1 MITSID
7 PYFDDSLFNENFI
20 HVTHTDMDGYGCSV
34 VLAVAKAIGI
44 IPPAVDYHTI
54 NIGYPGAFVEAVEK
68 FTAEH
73 PETETWPIVITDLNI
88 NNGILDYLE
97 ETGVKF
103 AVVDH
108 HVTSDDIIDRVRAM
122 SSSWC
127 INTVASAT
135 RLLFNMLEFCGRRG
149 VAPTALPAIDR
160 MIDYTTAVSK
170 YDTGNWGDW
179 NADNILSTSA
189 ALREQLLFMGTSAD
203 DYVSAVTKQIVLDTN
218 RDLYAM
224 EPVKQQFNM
233 LATYQY
239 LFNSN
244 LMEVDP
250 DCLDKGPVRINKAMA
265 IPITLPYISII
276 SKKYL
281 EEHRDVD
288 VLIILGNKHGNIS
301 LRSIDFNVQQL
312 AAAYGGGGHPRA
324 AGFPIENASLT
335 VSFGRRGRR
344 PDTEFVMHP
353 APILDEKNDKNTN

>member
-1 MITSID
+1 MITSIE
-7 PYFDDSLFNENFI
+7 PYFNTSVFKENFI

-44 IPPAVDYHTI
+44 IPAAVDYHTI

-103 AVVDH
+103 VVVDH
-108 HVTSDDIIDRVRAM
+108 HVTSDDIIERVRAM

-127 INTVASAT
+127 INNTASAT
-135 RLLFNMLEFCGRRG
+135 RLLFNMLEFCGSRDI
-149 VAPTALPAIDR
+149 APSDLPAIDR
-160 MIDYTTAVSK
+160 MIDYTTAVSQ
-170 YDTGNWGDW
+170 YDTGNWGNW
-179 NADNILSTSA
+179 NADSILSTTA
-189 ALREQLLFMGTSAD
+189 ALREQLLFMGTAAD
-203 DYVSAVTKQIVLDTN
+203 DYVSEVTKQIVLDTN
-218 RDLYAM
+218 RDLYSMDA
-224 EPVKQQFNM
+224 VNSQFNM

-250 DCLDKGPVRINKAMA
+250 DALDKGPVRINKAMA

-281 EEHRDVD
+281 EENRDVD

-324 AGFPIENASLT
+324 AGFPIENVDLT

>member
-1 MITSID
+1 MITSD
-7 PYFDDSLFNENFI
+7 YPQFNSVFNENFI
-20 HVTHTDMDGYGCSV
+20 HVTHIDMDGYGCSV

-44 IPPAVDYHTI
+44 IPATVDHHTI
-54 NIGYPGAFVEAVEK
+54 NVGYPGALVEAVEK

-73 PETETWPIVITDLNI
+73 PETETWPLLITDLNI

-103 AVVDH
+103 VVVDH
-108 HVTSDDIIDRVRAM
+108 HVTGTDLIDRVKDLSPGSRIFTD
-122 SSSWC
+122 C
-127 INTVASAT
+127 SAT
-135 RLLFNMLEFCGRRG
+135 RLLFNSIGFYGSRFTT
-149 VAPTALPAIDR
+149 PTDMPVIEHLN
-160 MIDYTTAVSK
+160 DYTAAVSN
-170 YDTGNWGDW
+170 YDTGHWGSW
-179 NADNILSTSA
+179 NADSILSTHA
-189 ALREQLLFMGTSAD
+189 ALREQLLFMGTPAD
-203 DYVSAVTKQIVLDTN
+203 DYVAEVTKQIMLNTN
-218 RDLYAM
+218 RDLYSMDA
-224 EPVKQQFNM
+224 VNRQFNM
-233 LATYQY
+233 LATYQH

-250 DCLDKGPVRINKAMA
+250 DCLDKGPARINKAVA

-324 AGFPIENASLT
+324 AGFPIENMELT
-335 VSFGRRGRR
+335 VSFSRRGRR

-353 APILDEKNDKNTN
+353 APILDEKDNKNTN